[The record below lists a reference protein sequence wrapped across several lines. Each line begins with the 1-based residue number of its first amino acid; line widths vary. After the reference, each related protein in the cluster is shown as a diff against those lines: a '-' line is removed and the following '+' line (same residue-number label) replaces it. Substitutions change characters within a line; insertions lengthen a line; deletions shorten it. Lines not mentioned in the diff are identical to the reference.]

1 MNKSVE
7 RDNLL
12 SFFNS
17 ALESV
22 QGRAAVKK
30 YLHSNR
36 IDSEKIALLA
46 IGKAASSMLEGAVD
60 ILGDKIVTGL
70 LITKD
75 GHLGD
80 TEKFENIE
88 YLLASHPVP
97 DERSLFAGNRL
108 IEWLVALPADL
119 PLVVLISGG
128 TSSLV
133 EKLPEGLGLSNI
145 QKLNQWLLSSGM
157 PIDQMN
163 RIRQSISLIKGG
175 RLAIY
180 TAGRPVIQLLISD
193 VPGDDPAVI
202 GSGLFVANES
212 RSGSYGKLPT
222 WLVEMQTR
230 AADSIVRSLSTE
242 QDIKTTV
249 IANNK
254 IACVVVQQNAE
265 AAGYKGCIVS
275 TSLDGDVVSCAAK
288 IMAYVDVADTGCYV
302 WGGETTTQLPEHPGR
317 GGRNQHLA
325 LLLAQKI
332 QDKPNIYILC
342 AGTDGTDGP
351 TEDAGALVD
360 SDSIR
365 RGVQE
370 GLEVNS
376 ALENADAGTFLA
388 ASGDLVN
395 TGPTGTNVMDLV
407 IVLKV

>member
-7 RDNLL
+7 QDNLL
-12 SFFNS
+12 FFFNS

-22 QGRAAVKK
+22 QGRVAVKK

-36 IDSEKIALLA
+36 VDSEKIALLA

-75 GHLGD
+75 GHLSNA
-80 TEKFENIE
+80 KNFKNIE

-97 DERSLFAGNRL
+97 DERSLYAGNRL
-108 IEWLVALPADL
+108 VEWLVALPEDL

-133 EKLPEGLGLSNI
+133 EKLPEGLELSDI
-145 QKLNQWLLSSGM
+145 QRLNQWLLSSGL

-163 RIRQSISLIKGG
+163 HIRQSISLIKGG
-175 RLAIY
+175 RLATY
-180 TAGRPVIQLLISD
+180 TADRLVIQLLISD
-193 VPGDDPAVI
+193 VPGDNPAII
-202 GSGLFVANES
+202 GSGLFVVDEKS
-212 RSGSYGKLPT
+212 SEPDVKLPA
-222 WLVEMQTR
+222 WLIEMQLKATNSGVT
-230 AADSIVRSLSTE
+230 DLSVT
-242 QDIKTTV
+242 QKLQSTI

-254 IACVVVQQNAE
+254 TACEDIKRNAK
-265 AAGYKGCIVS
+265 AAGYKSHIVS
-275 TSLDGDVVSCAAK
+275 TSLKGDIATCAEN
-288 IMAYVDVADTGCYV
+288 IMEYMDAADIGCYI
-302 WGGETTTQLPEHPGR
+302 WGGETTIALPDQPGR

-365 RGVQE
+365 RGLDE
-370 GLEVNS
+370 GLDVNS

-407 IVLKV
+407 VVLKV